1 MQHISDEHSIDVL
14 VKINQLFI
22 QSEGTIKKSDSLSA
36 TRKTLFPHGNVMFMP
51 SLVGDLLWDEYRSL
65 EDDFGVLPITK
76 YDEQQSEY
84 YTVVDVGSDIMTI
97 PATSQNTE
105 MIGAVVEALS
115 VLSDNELLPKYTSI
129 ALEQKGTR
137 DESSVRMLRSILDS
151 RLISFSYMYDAWK
164 GWVMTLPSILKDDS
178 KIVSTIEKEELEE
191 KQRSY
196 QSIIDSLMK
205 EG

>member
-1 MQHISDEHSIDVL
+1 
-14 VKINQLFI
+14 
-22 QSEGTIKKSDSLSA
+22 
-36 TRKTLFPHGNVMFMP
+36 
-51 SLVGDLLWDEYRSL
+51 
-65 EDDFGVLPITK
+65 
-76 YDEQQSEY
+76 
-84 YTVVDVGSDIMTI
+84 
-97 PATSQNTE
+97 

-115 VLSDNELLPKYTSI
+115 VLSYNELLPKYTSI

-164 GWVMTLPSILKDDS
+164 GWVMTLPSIIKDDS
-178 KIVSTIEKEELEE
+178 KIVSTIEKGLEE